1 MWAVALRTLGD
12 PEEAADAVQDAFLS
26 AFRSAGK
33 FRGDAAVSTWLHR
46 IVVNACIDL
55 IRRRQARP
63 TVPLP
68 ADDLAPAAADPIGA
82 RDRATDVAA
91 ALAALPAEQASALV
105 LVDALGYPV
114 DEAARILDA
123 PVGTV
128 KSRCA
133 RGRARLAISL
143 GHWGPE
149 RNRSAPGPVG
159 VPEPDS
165 AATVPT
171 QEVQP

>member
-1 MWAVALRTLGD
+1 MRTIGD
-12 PEEAADAVQDAFLS
+12 AEEAADAVQEAFLS
-26 AFRSAGK
+26 AYRSAGK
-33 FRGDAAVSTWLHR
+33 FRGDAQVSTWLHR

-63 TVPLP
+63 TVALP
-68 ADDLAPAAADPIGA
+68 ADDHAPAASDEIGA
-82 RDRATDVAA
+82 RDRATDVGA
-91 ALAALPAEQASALV
+91 ALAGLPPEQAAAIV
-105 LVDALGYPV
+105 LVDAFGYSV

-123 PVGTV
+123 PTGTV

-133 RGRARLAISL
+133 RGRARLAVTL
-143 GHWGPE
+143 GHWAPE
-149 RNRSAPGPVG
+149 RNRAGSGAVG
-159 VPEPDS
+159 MTEPDS